1 MAKLL
6 LVIIMITKRYIH
18 SSNGC
23 GHWELENS
31 NGTIITADDSDVD
44 IREAIEELEE
54 DEERE

>member
-1 MAKLL
+1 
-6 LVIIMITKRYIH
+6 MIKRRYVP

-31 NGTIITADDSDVD
+31 NGTVISADDSDVD

-54 DEERE
+54 DENKGE

>member
-1 MAKLL
+1 
-6 LVIIMITKRYIH
+6 MITKKYVP

-31 NGTIITADDSDVD
+31 NGTVISADDSDVD
-44 IREAIEELEE
+44 IREAEIELEE